1 VVVCVPK
8 TLSELMERWNR
19 ISWRNDRA
27 TLFRSGRPGLAIQVE
42 VAKNLVQLPYG
53 FRVTANDCLIASG
66 EILKLRSVHDMKSA
80 GCAITNSF
88 PSGLA
93 RTTQ

>member
-1 VVVCVPK
+1 MTRGIRRAENRCACD
-8 TLSELMERWNR
+8 RWNG
-19 ISWRNDRA
+19 A
-27 TLFRSGRPGLAIQVE
+27 RPLD
-42 VAKNLVQLPYG
+42 AKNLVQLPYG

-80 GCAITNSF
+80 GRTITNSF